1 MHNVNETIK
10 KASLNNW
17 LKFLIPS
24 SIGVLFFLTPLFIDG
39 EVTIGMAYVG
49 DIFIDG
55 YNTQL
60 SQLAGIFIVSS
71 VLLTL
76 LFTVSSSARERL
88 GFLSVH
94 LTLHP
99 FWFTMRLFGAI
110 AAVAFLFQIGPEFL
124 TGGATSGTTLGNL
137 IPITMT
143 YLGIGA
149 VFLPLLVDF
158 GLMELI
164 GVMMTRIFDRVFGLP
179 GRSAIDAMA
188 SWMGSGPV
196 GVFITSQQFER
207 GFYTA
212 REAAVICTN
221 FSVVS
226 VSFSLV
232 VINYIGLGHL
242 FAPYYFSIIII
253 GFFAALITPRLPPLK
268 HIPDNFIDGTAAT
281 DARRI
286 APGVRLFP
294 IAINQALE
302 RAANAPP
309 PGEILQ
315 RIGRNVSEIWLS
327 LIPVVMG
334 LGTSALILAEY
345 TPVFT
350 WLGTPIA
357 PLLNLMQL
365 DEAQAAAPLMLI
377 GFTDMYLPALVGVNI
392 ESELTRFVVAT
403 VSVTQLI
410 YMSEVG
416 ALIIKSKIPLG
427 FVNVAQIFLL
437 RTLISFPIAVLMG
450 HLIL

>member
-1 MHNVNETIK
+1 MS
-10 KASLNNW
+10 ASSSKPGLKNW
-17 LKFLIPS
+17 IRFLIPS
-24 SIGVLFFLTPLFIDG
+24 GIGVLFFLTPIVIDG
-39 EVTIGMAYVG
+39 QITIGMAYVG
-49 DIFIDG
+49 DLFI
-55 YNTQL
+55 NNFQLQL

-71 VLLTL
+71 VLFSF
-76 LFTVSSSARERL
+76 LFAINERAKKKL
-88 GFLSVH
+88 HWLSDH

-99 FWFTMRLFGAI
+99 FWFTMRMFGAI
-110 AAVAFLFQIGPEFL
+110 AAVAYLFQVGPEFL
-124 TGGATSGTTLGNL
+124 TGVATSGTTLGNL

-158 GLMELI
+158 GLMELV
-164 GVMMTRIFDRVFGLP
+164 GVMLSRIFDRVFGLP

-196 GVFITSQQFER
+196 GVFITSQQYER

-232 VINYIGLGHL
+232 VIEYIGLGHL
-242 FAPYYFSIIII
+242 FVPYYLSVIGI
-253 GFFAALITPRLPPLK
+253 GFIAALITPRLPPLNR
-268 HIPDNFIDGTAAT
+268 IADNFIDGNPAKGSRTYE
-281 DARRI
+281 
-286 APGVRLFP
+286 PGVRLLP
-294 IAINQALE
+294 IALNQALD
-302 RAANAPP
+302 RAANAPSSR
-309 PGEILQ
+309 ELVQ
-315 RIGRNVSEIWLS
+315 RVGRNVAEIWLS

-334 LGTSALILAEY
+334 LGTTALILAEY

-350 WLGTPIA
+350 WLGAPIA
-357 PLLNLMQL
+357 PILNLFQL
-365 DEAQAAAPLMLI
+365 EEAQAAAPLILV

-392 ESELTRFVVAT
+392 NSELTRFVVAT

-416 ALIIKSKIPLG
+416 ALIIKSNIPLG
-427 FVNVAQIFLL
+427 FINVAQIFIL
-437 RTLISFPIAVLMG
+437 RTLISLPIAVIIG
-450 HLIL
+450 HLLL

>member
-1 MHNVNETIK
+1 MS
-10 KASLNNW
+10 ASSSKPGLKNW
-17 LKFLIPS
+17 IRFLIPS
-24 SIGVLFFLTPLFIDG
+24 GIGVLFFLTPIVIDG
-39 EVTIGMAYVG
+39 QITIGMAYVG
-49 DIFIDG
+49 DLFI
-55 YNTQL
+55 NNFQLQL

-71 VLLTL
+71 VLFSF
-76 LFTVSSSARERL
+76 LFAINERAKKKL
-88 GFLSVH
+88 HWLSDH

-99 FWFTMRLFGAI
+99 FWFTMRMFGAI
-110 AAVAFLFQIGPEFL
+110 AAVAYLFQVGPEFL
-124 TGGATSGTTLGNL
+124 TGVATSGTTLGNL

-158 GLMELI
+158 GLMELV
-164 GVMMTRIFDRVFGLP
+164 GVMLSRIFDRVFGLP

-196 GVFITSQQFER
+196 GVFITSQQYER

-232 VINYIGLGHL
+232 VIEYIGLGHL
-242 FAPYYFSIIII
+242 FLPYYLSVIGI
-253 GFFAALITPRLPPLK
+253 GFIAALITPRLPPLNR
-268 HIPDNFIDGTAAT
+268 IADNFIDGNPAKGSRTYE
-281 DARRI
+281 
-286 APGVRLFP
+286 PGVRLLP
-294 IAINQALE
+294 VALNQALD
-302 RAANAPP
+302 RAANAPSSR
-309 PGEILQ
+309 ELVQ
-315 RIGRNVSEIWLS
+315 RVGRNVAEIWLS

-334 LGTSALILAEY
+334 LGTTALILAEY

-350 WLGTPIA
+350 WLGAPIA
-357 PLLNLMQL
+357 PILNLFQL
-365 DEAQAAAPLMLI
+365 EEAQAAAPLILV

-392 ESELTRFVVAT
+392 NSELTRFVVAT

-416 ALIIKSKIPLG
+416 ALIIKSNIPLG
-427 FVNVAQIFLL
+427 FINVAQIFIL
-437 RTLISFPIAVLMG
+437 RTLISLPIAVIIG
-450 HLIL
+450 HLLL

>member
-1 MHNVNETIK
+1 MS
-10 KASLNNW
+10 ASSSKPGLKNW
-17 LKFLIPS
+17 IRFLIPS
-24 SIGVLFFLTPLFIDG
+24 GIGVLFFLTPIVIDG
-39 EVTIGMAYVG
+39 QITIGMAYVG
-49 DIFIDG
+49 DLFI
-55 YNTQL
+55 NNFQLQL

-71 VLLTL
+71 VLFSF
-76 LFTVSSSARERL
+76 LFAINERAKKKL
-88 GFLSVH
+88 RWLSDH

-99 FWFTMRLFGAI
+99 FWFTMRMFGAI
-110 AAVAFLFQIGPEFL
+110 AAVAYLFQVGPEFL
-124 TGGATSGTTLGNL
+124 TGVATSGTTLGNL

-158 GLMELI
+158 GLMELV
-164 GVMMTRIFDRVFGLP
+164 GVMLSRIFDRVFGLP

-196 GVFITSQQFER
+196 GVFITSQQYER

-232 VINYIGLGHL
+232 VIEYIGLGHL
-242 FAPYYFSIIII
+242 FLPYYLSVIGI
-253 GFFAALITPRLPPLK
+253 GFIAALITPRLPPLNR
-268 HIPDNFIDGTAAT
+268 IADNFIDGNPAKGSRTYE
-281 DARRI
+281 
-286 APGVRLFP
+286 PGVRLLP
-294 IAINQALE
+294 IALNQALD
-302 RAANAPP
+302 RAANAPSSR
-309 PGEILQ
+309 ELVQ
-315 RIGRNVSEIWLS
+315 RVGRNVAEIWLS

-334 LGTSALILAEY
+334 LGTTALILAEY

-350 WLGTPIA
+350 WLGAPIA
-357 PLLNLMQL
+357 PILNLFQL
-365 DEAQAAAPLMLI
+365 EEAQAAAPLILV

-392 ESELTRFVVAT
+392 NSELTRFVVAT

-416 ALIIKSKIPLG
+416 ALIIKSNIPLG
-427 FVNVAQIFLL
+427 FINVAQIFIL
-437 RTLISFPIAVLMG
+437 RTLISLPIAVIIG
-450 HLIL
+450 HLLL

>member
-1 MHNVNETIK
+1 MS
-10 KASLNNW
+10 ASSSKPGLKNW
-17 LKFLIPS
+17 IRFLIPS
-24 SIGVLFFLTPLFIDG
+24 GIGVLFFLTPIVIDG
-39 EVTIGMAYVG
+39 QITIGMAYVG
-49 DIFIDG
+49 DLFI
-55 YNTQL
+55 NNFQLQL

-71 VLLTL
+71 VLFSF
-76 LFTVSSSARERL
+76 LFAINKRAKKKL
-88 GFLSVH
+88 HWLSDH

-99 FWFTMRLFGAI
+99 FWFTMRMFGAI
-110 AAVAFLFQIGPEFL
+110 AAVAYLFQVGPEFL
-124 TGGATSGTTLGNL
+124 TGVATSGTTLGNL

-158 GLMELI
+158 GLMELV
-164 GVMMTRIFDRVFGLP
+164 GVMLSRIFDRVFGLP

-196 GVFITSQQFER
+196 GVFITSQQYER

-232 VINYIGLGHL
+232 VIEYIGLGHL
-242 FAPYYFSIIII
+242 FVPYYLSVIGI
-253 GFFAALITPRLPPLK
+253 GFIAALITPRLPPLNR
-268 HIPDNFIDGTAAT
+268 IADNFIDGNPAKGSRTYE
-281 DARRI
+281 
-286 APGVRLFP
+286 PGVRLLP
-294 IAINQALE
+294 VALNQALD
-302 RAANAPP
+302 RAANAPSSR
-309 PGEILQ
+309 ELVQ
-315 RIGRNVSEIWLS
+315 RVGRNVSEIWLS

-334 LGTSALILAEY
+334 VGTTALILAEY

-350 WLGTPIA
+350 WLGAPIA
-357 PLLNLMQL
+357 PILNLFQL
-365 DEAQAAAPLMLI
+365 EEAQAAAPLILV

-392 ESELTRFVVAT
+392 NSELTRFVVAT

-427 FVNVAQIFLL
+427 FINVAQIFIL
-437 RTLISFPIAVLMG
+437 RTLISLPIAVIIG
-450 HLIL
+450 HLLL

>member
-1 MHNVNETIK
+1 MS
-10 KASLNNW
+10 ASSSKPGLKNW
-17 LKFLIPS
+17 IRFLIPS
-24 SIGVLFFLTPLFIDG
+24 GIGVLFFLTPIVIDG
-39 EVTIGMAYVG
+39 QITIGMAYVG
-49 DIFIDG
+49 DLFI
-55 YNTQL
+55 NNFQLQL

-71 VLLTL
+71 VFFSF
-76 LFTVSSSARERL
+76 LFAINKRAKKKL
-88 GFLSVH
+88 HWLSDH

-99 FWFTMRLFGAI
+99 FWFTMRMFGAI
-110 AAVAFLFQIGPEFL
+110 AAVAYLFQVGPEFL
-124 TGGATSGTTLGNL
+124 TGVATSGTTLGNL

-158 GLMELI
+158 GLMELV
-164 GVMMTRIFDRVFGLP
+164 GVMLSRIFDRVFGLP

-196 GVFITSQQFER
+196 GVFITSQQYER

-232 VINYIGLGHL
+232 VIEYIGLGHL
-242 FAPYYFSIIII
+242 FVPYYLSVIGI
-253 GFFAALITPRLPPLK
+253 GFIAALITPRLPPLNR
-268 HIPDNFIDGTAAT
+268 IADNFIDGNPAKGSRTYE
-281 DARRI
+281 
-286 APGVRLFP
+286 PGVRLLP
-294 IAINQALE
+294 VALNQALD
-302 RAANAPP
+302 RAANAPSSR
-309 PGEILQ
+309 ELVQ
-315 RIGRNVSEIWLS
+315 RVGRNVSEIWLS

-334 LGTSALILAEY
+334 LGTTALILAEY

-350 WLGTPIA
+350 WLGAPIA
-357 PLLNLMQL
+357 PILNLFQL
-365 DEAQAAAPLMLI
+365 EEAQAAAPLILV

-392 ESELTRFVVAT
+392 NSELTRFVVAT

-410 YMSEVG
+410 YMSEVW

-427 FVNVAQIFLL
+427 FINVAQIFIL
-437 RTLISFPIAVLMG
+437 RTLISLPIAVIIG
-450 HLIL
+450 HLLL

>member
-1 MHNVNETIK
+1 MG
-10 KASLNNW
+10 ASSSKPGLKNW
-17 LKFLIPS
+17 IRFLIPS
-24 SIGVLFFLTPLFIDG
+24 GIGVLFFLTPIVIDG
-39 EVTIGMAYVG
+39 QITIGMAYVG
-49 DIFIDG
+49 DLFI
-55 YNTQL
+55 NNFQLQL

-71 VLLTL
+71 VLFSF
-76 LFTVSSSARERL
+76 LFAINKRAKKKL
-88 GFLSVH
+88 HWLSDH

-99 FWFTMRLFGAI
+99 FWFTMRMFGAI
-110 AAVAFLFQIGPEFL
+110 AAVAYLFQVGPEFL
-124 TGGATSGTTLGNL
+124 TGVATSGTTLGNL

-158 GLMELI
+158 GLMELV
-164 GVMMTRIFDRVFGLP
+164 GVMLSRIFDRVFGLP

-196 GVFITSQQFER
+196 GVFITSQQYER

-232 VINYIGLGHL
+232 VIEYIGLGHL
-242 FAPYYFSIIII
+242 FVPYYLSVIGI
-253 GFFAALITPRLPPLK
+253 GFIAALITPRLPPLNR
-268 HIPDNFIDGTAAT
+268 IADNFIDGNPAKGSRTYE
-281 DARRI
+281 
-286 APGVRLFP
+286 PGVRLLP
-294 IAINQALE
+294 VALNQALD
-302 RAANAPP
+302 RAANAPSSR
-309 PGEILQ
+309 ELVQ
-315 RIGRNVSEIWLS
+315 RVGRNVAEIWLS

-334 LGTSALILAEY
+334 LGTTALILAEY

-350 WLGTPIA
+350 WLGAPIA
-357 PLLNLMQL
+357 PILNLFQL
-365 DEAQAAAPLMLI
+365 EEAQAAAPLILV

-392 ESELTRFVVAT
+392 NSELTRFVVAT

-427 FVNVAQIFLL
+427 FINVAQIFIL
-437 RTLISFPIAVLMG
+437 RTLISLPIAVIIG
-450 HLIL
+450 HLLL